1 MVVVHFSFLCYKQIH
16 IHIATIII
24 VLSVHF
30 MKSISLINQ
39 SRYIKTIDLSMRLWE
54 IITEFLG
61 FIPQSLM
68 LRSIVSGW
76 ILRLMK
82 NKTRKKCNLKKIKLI
97 SLWISVLD
105 YTSNMN
111 YSYPGKRP
119 LGWCQNW
126 WFSIEWNVTMHL

>member
-39 SRYIKTIDLSMRLWE
+39 FRYIKTIDLSMRLWE

-68 LRSIVSGW
+68 LRSIVSG
-76 ILRLMK
+76 
-82 NKTRKKCNLKKIKLI
+82 
-97 SLWISVLD
+97 
-105 YTSNMN
+105 
-111 YSYPGKRP
+111 
-119 LGWCQNW
+119 
-126 WFSIEWNVTMHL
+126 